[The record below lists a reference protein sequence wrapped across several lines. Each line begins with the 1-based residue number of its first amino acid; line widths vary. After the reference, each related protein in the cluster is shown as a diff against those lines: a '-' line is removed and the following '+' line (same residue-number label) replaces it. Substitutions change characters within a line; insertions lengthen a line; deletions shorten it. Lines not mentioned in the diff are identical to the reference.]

1 MLLKLNLNP
10 MYKFTT
16 NLHILPFKVV
26 DTLVGRAAPKF
37 NLGRVGGWLEG
48 EARRNILRKV
58 RAEACS

>member
-1 MLLKLNLNP
+1 